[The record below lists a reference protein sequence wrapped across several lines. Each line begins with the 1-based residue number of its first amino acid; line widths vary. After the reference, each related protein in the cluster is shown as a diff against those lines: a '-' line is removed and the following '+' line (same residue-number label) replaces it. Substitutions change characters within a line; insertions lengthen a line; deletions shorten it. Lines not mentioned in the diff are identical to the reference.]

1 MKIAMVSEHASP
13 LAVLGG
19 VDAGGQN
26 VHVAALAT
34 EMGRQGA
41 HVTVHT
47 RRDDPHLPQRMRLAP
62 GAVVDH
68 VPAGPARPIPKDE
81 LLPHMEA
88 FAADLAAQW
97 REVPPDVVHS
107 HFWMSGHAALM
118 AARELGIPV
127 VHTFHALGVVKR
139 RYQGE
144 ADTSPARRI
153 EIEKEVLRRA
163 DHVVA
168 TCSDEVFELV
178 RLGGARGRLTAIPCG
193 VDLDLFTPDGRRARR
208 RPGHRRIV
216 CVGRLVA
223 RKGVGNAISALAML
237 PDAELVVA
245 GGPPRARLAEDPEA
259 RRLRALA
266 EQAGVAD
273 RVELRGR
280 TGREDVAALLRSADA
295 VVCVPWY
302 EPFGIVPLE
311 AMACGAPVVASAVG
325 GMIDSVVDG
334 VTGVHVP
341 PRDPER
347 LAEAL
352 AALLADPEQ
361 RAVYGSAGVERARR
375 RYGWPRIAAATLDV
389 YARVVA
395 RPLRRAADGTAAAS
409 DARRFALVPRGSDH
423 VATLRAALDE
433 LEPDIERLEAWGERL
448 ADVLAAGGRLLA
460 VGNGGSAAQAQHL
473 TAELV
478 GRFRTERQPL
488 SAICL
493 HGDTSSLTAIANDYG
508 AEEAF
513 ARQVRAHGRPGDV
526 LIALSTS
533 GRSSN
538 VVRAVEA
545 ANALGIAT
553 WGLTGSEPS
562 PLTDLCDDMLRVRSA
577 DPATT
582 QELHLIALH
591 VLCGA
596 VDRELA
602 LRAPA
607 APAAANR
614 HAPARRRSS
623 SLRRKAAR

>member
-1 MKIAMVSEHASP
+1 MKVAMVSEHASP
-13 LAVLGG
+13 LAALGG

-47 RRDDPHLPQRMRLAP
+47 RRDDPRLPQRVRLAP

-68 VPAGPARPIPKDE
+68 VPAGPAVPIPKDE

-97 REVPPDVVHS
+97 REDRPDVVHS
-107 HFWMSGHAALM
+107 HFWMSGHAALL

-144 ADTSPARRI
+144 MDTSPAERI
-153 EIEKEVLRRA
+153 GIEQEILRRA

-178 RLGGARGRLTAIPCG
+178 RMGGARGRLTVVPCG
-193 VDLDLFTPDGRRARR
+193 VDLDLFSPDGRRARR
-208 RPGHRRIV
+208 RPGLRRIV

-223 RKGVGNAISALAML
+223 RKGVGNAISALAAL

-245 GGPPRARLAEDPEA
+245 GGPPRHQLERDPEA

-266 EQAGVAD
+266 EESGVAD
-273 RVELRGR
+273 RVDLRGR
-280 TGREDVAALLRSADA
+280 MDREDVAALLRSADA

-341 PRDPER
+341 PRDPDR

-352 AALLADPEQ
+352 AALLADPER
-361 RAVYGSAGVERARR
+361 RAVHGSAGVERVRR

-389 YARVVA
+389 YARVAA
-395 RPLRRAADGTAAAS
+395 RPRRASGATPS
-409 DARRFALVPRGSDH
+409 DARRFALVPSGADH
-423 VATLRAALDE
+423 LASLRDALAE
-433 LEPDIERLEAWGERL
+433 LEADVERIEAWGERL

-478 GRFRTERQPL
+478 GRYRTERQPL

-508 AEEAF
+508 IEEAF

-526 LIALSTS
+526 LVALSTS
-533 GRSSN
+533 GRSPN

-553 WGLTGSEPS
+553 WALTGGDPS
-562 PLTDLCDDMLRVRSA
+562 PLADLCDDALRVRSA
-577 DPATT
+577 DAATT
-582 QELHLIALH
+582 QELHLVALH

-607 APAAANR
+607 ARPSAAP
-614 HAPARRRSS
+614 HAAGRRRSS
-623 SLRRKAAR
+623 PPLRRRAAR